1 MLKFQ
6 IKRIGCGIEKGGETP
21 QKLKENVRKR
31 SHKLRKTERQGGIQ
45 SGQLEKDNVSIVS
58 YKITHQRSTDMY
70 VNEHLV
76 WGV

>member
-6 IKRIGCGIEKGGETP
+6 IKGIGCGFDKGGETP
-21 QKLKENVRKR
+21 QKLKGNVRKR
-31 SHKLRKTERQGGIQ
+31 KLRKTEKQGGIQ
-45 SGQLEKDNVSIVS
+45 SGQLDENNVSKVS

-76 WGV
+76 